1 VKICE
6 TRLRQGYGGQA
17 TIILILMLTQMMLG
31 QRAQANFASETQ
43 LNATVTDTIKYLN
56 IPERPTN
63 ALEGSAFANQ
73 VWNSSIID
81 REIAVVNEILSGN
94 VPSFSRKLKAITFIK
109 TIANNSYEMIFFT
122 VCDYMAI
129 GSDQDYFYI
138 PMTPSTVQYLADSLN
153 CTLPTKEMVDVI
165 YNIAEFKLSPQP
177 IPPSNTMTT
186 VPVFWQHTDSIKQQ
200 FSQLGFN
207 RSADN
212 IVGGTKKDIIISNKI
227 YNPNVSYERV
237 VIYGWH
243 KSVNNPIQPVYNGHI
258 AMYADYS
265 HGVRLI
271 SNIAFLNGDSV
282 QVNDIITNASLWS
295 LLSDEGVISQP
306 WYPPSGFLTSLEDRS
321 ENAPVDFQ
329 LYQNYPNP
337 FNPKTTIEYKLSK
350 NTAVNLSIYNV
361 TGQKVVTLIAE
372 EQPIGHYAVGWDA
385 QAYPSGMYILTL
397 KAGFFE
403 QSRKMILLR

>member
-1 VKICE
+1 MIKPF
-6 TRLRQGYGGQA
+6 TMM
-17 TIILILMLTQMMLG
+17 ILMLMFTQAMLG
-31 QRAQANFASETQ
+31 QRAQATFTSDIQASETM
-43 LNATVTDTIKYLN
+43 NDTIRYLD
-56 IPERPTN
+56 IPERPAN

-81 REIAVVNEILSGN
+81 RETAVVNEILSGN
-94 VPSFSRKLKAITFIK
+94 VPSFSRKLKAITFNK
-109 TIANNSYEMIFFT
+109 TIAGNSYQMTFFT

-138 PMTPSTVQYLADSLN
+138 PMTPSTAQYLADSLH
-153 CTLPTKEMVDVI
+153 CTLPTKRMVDVI
-165 YNIAEFKLSPQP
+165 YNRAEYKLSPQP
-177 IPPSNTMTT
+177 IPPSSAMTT

-200 FSQLGFN
+200 FAQLGFD

-212 IVGGTKKDIIISNKI
+212 IVGGTKKDIIISYKI
-227 YNPNVSYERV
+227 YSPDRNYERV

-243 KSVNNPIQPVYNGHI
+243 LSVNNPIQPVYNGHI

-271 SNIAFLNGDSV
+271 SNTALLNGDSV
-282 QVNDIITNASLWS
+282 QVKDIVMDAGLWP
-295 LLSDEGVISQP
+295 LLSDEGMISQP
-306 WYPPSGFLTSLEDRS
+306 WYPPSGFLTSLEDRPD
-321 ENAPVDFQ
+321 NAPVDLQ

-337 FNPKTTIEYKLSK
+337 FNPKTTIEYELSK
-350 NTAVNLSIYNV
+350 NTAVNLSIYDV

-372 EQPIGHYAVGWDA
+372 AQPAGHYAVEWDA
-385 QAYPSGMYILTL
+385 NGYSSGMYIVTL
-397 KAGFFE
+397 KAGFVV

>member
-1 VKICE
+1 MMKLLK
-6 TRLRQGYGGQA
+6 TMMLM
-17 TIILILMLTQMMLG
+17 LMLTQLMLG
-31 QRAQANFASETQ
+31 QRAQAHLASDTQ
-43 LNATVTDTIKYLN
+43 PNATVTDTILYLN

-81 REIAVVNEILSGN
+81 REIAVVNEILLGN

-109 TIANNSYEMIFFT
+109 DISGNSYEMTFFT

-138 PMTPSTVQYLADSLN
+138 PMTPSTAQYLADSLH
-153 CTLPTKEMVDVI
+153 CTLPTKKMVDVI
-165 YNIAEFKLSPQP
+165 YDRAEFKLSPQP
-177 IPPSNTMTT
+177 IPPSDAMTT
-186 VPVFWQHTDSIKQQ
+186 VPVFWQHTELIKQQ
-200 FSQLGFN
+200 FAQLGFD

-227 YNPNVSYERV
+227 YSSDVTYERV

-243 KSVNNPIQPVYNGHI
+243 ISVNNPIQPVYNRHN

-271 SNIAFLNGDSV
+271 SNRAFLNGDSV
-282 QVNDIITNASLWS
+282 QVKDIVMNASLWP
-295 LLSDEGVISQP
+295 LLSDEGVIRQP

-321 ENAPVDFQ
+321 ENTPVDVQ

-372 EQPIGHYAVGWDA
+372 EQPAGHYAVELDA
-385 QAYPSGMYILTL
+385 QAYSSGMYILTL
-397 KAGFFE
+397 KAGFFK

>member
-1 VKICE
+1 MMK
-6 TRLRQGYGGQA
+6 LLK
-17 TIILILMLTQMMLG
+17 TIMLMLMLTQMMLG
-31 QRAQANFASETQ
+31 QRAQANFASDTQ
-43 LNATVTDTIKYLN
+43 PNATVTDTILYLN

-109 TIANNSYEMIFFT
+109 TIAGNSYEMIFFT

-138 PMTPSTVQYLADSLN
+138 PMTPSTAQYLADSLN
-153 CTLPTKEMVDVI
+153 CTLPTKKMVDVI
-165 YNIAEFKLSPQP
+165 YNRAEFKLSPQP
-177 IPPSNTMTT
+177 IPPSDTMTT

-200 FSQLGFN
+200 FAQLGFD

-227 YNPNVSYERV
+227 YSPDITYERV

-243 KSVNNPIQPVYNGHI
+243 TSVNNPIQPVYNGHI

-282 QVNDIITNASLWS
+282 QVKDIFMNASLWP

-350 NTAVNLSIYNV
+350 NTAVNLSIYGV

-372 EQPIGHYAVGWDA
+372 EQPAGHYAVEWDA
-385 QAYPSGMYILTL
+385 QAYSSGMYILTL

>member
-1 VKICE
+1 MKICE
-6 TRLRQGYGGQA
+6 TRLRQGYCGQA

-73 VWNSSIID
+73 VWNLSIID

>member
-1 VKICE
+1 MIKP
-6 TRLRQGYGGQA
+6 LM
-17 TIILILMLTQMMLG
+17 TIILMLMLTQVMLG
-31 QRAQANFASETQ
+31 QREKAIFASNTQ
-43 LNATVTDTIKYLN
+43 PNVTANDTILYLN
-56 IPERPTN
+56 IPARPAN

-73 VWNSSIID
+73 VWNLSIID

-94 VPSFSRKLKAITFIK
+94 VPSFSRKLKAITFNK
-109 TIANNSYEMIFFT
+109 TINGNSYEMIFFT

-138 PMTPSTVQYLADSLN
+138 PMTPSTAQYLADSLN
-153 CTLPTKEMVDVI
+153 CTLPTKKMVDII
-165 YNIAEFKLSPQP
+165 YNKAEFKLRPQP
-177 IPPSNTMTT
+177 IPPSDSMTT

-200 FSQLGFN
+200 FALLGFD

-227 YNPNVSYERV
+227 YSPEINYERV

-243 KSVNNPIQPVYNGHI
+243 LSVGNPIQPVYNGHI

-282 QVNDIITNASLWS
+282 QVKDIVADTILWP
-295 LLSDEGVISQP
+295 LLSDEGMISQP
-306 WYPPSGFLTSLEDRS
+306 WYPPSSFLTSLEDRS
-321 ENAPVDFQ
+321 ENAPLDFQ

-337 FNPKTTIEYKLSK
+337 FNPKTNIEYKLSE

-361 TGQKVVTLIAE
+361 IGQKVITLIAE
-372 EQPIGHYAVGWDA
+372 EQPAGHYAVKWDA
-385 QAYPSGMYILTL
+385 QAYSSGMYILTL

>member
-1 VKICE
+1 MKICE

-73 VWNSSIID
+73 VWNLSIID

>member
-1 VKICE
+1 MMKLLK
-6 TRLRQGYGGQA
+6 TSM
-17 TIILILMLTQMMLG
+17 LMLMFIQMMLG
-31 QRAQANFASETQ
+31 QRAQAHFASDTQ
-43 LNATVTDTIKYLN
+43 PNATVTDTIIYLN
-56 IPERPTN
+56 IPERPTD

-81 REIAVVNEILSGN
+81 REKAVVNEILSGN
-94 VPSFSRKLKAITFIK
+94 VPSFSRKLKAIT
-109 TIANNSYEMIFFT
+109 IAGSSYEMIFYA

-138 PMTPSTVQYLADSLN
+138 PMTPSTAQYLADSLH
-153 CTLPTKEMVDVI
+153 CTLPTKKMVDVI
-165 YNIAEFKLSPQP
+165 YNRAEFKLSPQP
-177 IPPSNTMTT
+177 IPPSDTMTT
-186 VPVFWQHTDSIKQQ
+186 VPVFWQHTDLIKQQ
-200 FSQLGFN
+200 FAQLGFD

-227 YNPNVSYERV
+227 YSTDVSYERV

-243 KSVNNPIQPVYNGHI
+243 TSVNNPIQPVYNRHI

-271 SNIAFLNGDSV
+271 SNIAFLDGDSV
-282 QVNDIITNASLWS
+282 QVKDIVMNASLWP

-306 WYPPSGFLTSLEDRS
+306 WYPPSDFLTSLEDRS

-372 EQPIGHYAVGWDA
+372 EQPAGHYAVEWDA
-385 QAYPSGMYILTL
+385 QAYSSGMYILTL

>member
-1 VKICE
+1 MMK
-6 TRLRQGYGGQA
+6 LLK
-17 TIILILMLTQMMLG
+17 TIMLMLMLTQMMLG
-31 QRAQANFASETQ
+31 QRAQANFASDTQ
-43 LNATVTDTIKYLN
+43 PNATVTDTILYLN

-94 VPSFSRKLKAITFIK
+94 VPSFSRKLKAITLAG
-109 TIANNSYEMIFFT
+109 TGYEMIFFT

-138 PMTPSTVQYLADSLN
+138 PMTPSTAQYLADSLN
-153 CTLPTKEMVDVI
+153 CTLPTKKMVDVI
-165 YNIAEFKLSPQP
+165 YNRAEFKLSPQP
-177 IPPSNTMTT
+177 IPPSDTMTT

-200 FSQLGFN
+200 FAQLGFD

-227 YNPNVSYERV
+227 YSPDITYERV

-243 KSVNNPIQPVYNGHI
+243 ISVNNPIQPVYNGHI

-282 QVNDIITNASLWS
+282 QVKDIVMNASLWP

-372 EQPIGHYAVGWDA
+372 EQPAGHYAVEWDA
-385 QAYPSGMYILTL
+385 QAYSSGMYILTL

>member
-1 VKICE
+1 MIKP
-6 TRLRQGYGGQA
+6 LQ
-17 TIILILMLTQMMLG
+17 TIILMLMLTQLMPA
-31 QRAQANFASETQ
+31 QRPHANFARGTRP
-43 LNATVTDTIKYLN
+43 NVTVNDTIRYLN
-56 IPERPTN
+56 IPERPAN

-81 REIAVVNEILSGN
+81 REMAVVNEILSGN
-94 VPSFSRKLKAITFIK
+94 VPSFSRKLKAITFNK
-109 TIANNSYEMIFFT
+109 TIAGTSYEMIFYT

-138 PMTPSTVQYLADSLN
+138 PMTPSTAQYLADSLN
-153 CTLPTKEMVDVI
+153 CTLPTKKMVDVI
-165 YNIAEFKLSPQP
+165 YNRAEFKLSPQP
-177 IPPSNTMTT
+177 IPPSAAMTT

-200 FSQLGFN
+200 FAQLGFD

-212 IVGGTKKDIIISNKI
+212 IVGGTKKDIIISYKI
-227 YNPNVSYERV
+227 YSPDRNYERV

-243 KSVNNPIQPVYNGHI
+243 LSVNNPIQPVYNGHI

-282 QVNDIITNASLWS
+282 QVKDIVMDAGLWP
-295 LLSDEGVISQP
+295 LLSDEGMISQP

-321 ENAPVDFQ
+321 ENVPVDFQ
-329 LYQNYPNP
+329 LFQNYPNP
-337 FNPKTTIEYKLSK
+337 FNPKTTIEYTLSK
-350 NTAVNLSIYNV
+350 NSPVNLSIYDV
-361 TGQKVVTLIAE
+361 SGQKVVTLIAE
-372 EQPIGHYAVGWDA
+372 AQPAGHYAVEWDA
-385 QAYPSGMYILTL
+385 QAYSSGMYIATL

>member
-1 VKICE
+1 MMK
-6 TRLRQGYGGQA
+6 RLK
-17 TIILILMLTQMMLG
+17 TIMLMLMLTQMMLG
-31 QRAQANFASETQ
+31 QRAQANFASDTQ
-43 LNATVTDTIKYLN
+43 PNATVTDTIIYLN
-56 IPERPTN
+56 IPERPTD

-94 VPSFSRKLKAITFIK
+94 VPSFSRKLKAIT
-109 TIANNSYEMIFFT
+109 IAGSSYEMIFFA

-138 PMTPSTVQYLADSLN
+138 PMTPSTAQYLADSLN
-153 CTLPTKEMVDVI
+153 CTLPTKKMVDII
-165 YNIAEFKLSPQP
+165 YNRAEFKLSPQP
-177 IPPSNTMTT
+177 IPPSDTMTT
-186 VPVFWQHTDSIKQQ
+186 VPVFWQHTELIKQQ
-200 FSQLGFN
+200 FAQLGFD

-227 YNPNVSYERV
+227 YSPEITYERV

-243 KSVNNPIQPVYNGHI
+243 TSVNNPIQPVYNRHI

-282 QVNDIITNASLWS
+282 QVKDIVMDASLWPI
-295 LLSDEGVISQP
+295 LSDEGVISQP
-306 WYPPSGFLTSLEDRS
+306 WYPPSGFLTSLEDGS
-321 ENAPVDFQ
+321 KNAPVDFQ

-350 NTAVNLSIYNV
+350 NTAVNLSIYGV

-372 EQPIGHYAVGWDA
+372 EQPAGHYAVEWDA
-385 QAYPSGMYILTL
+385 RAYSSGMYILTL

>member
-1 VKICE
+1 
-6 TRLRQGYGGQA
+6 
-17 TIILILMLTQMMLG
+17 
-31 QRAQANFASETQ
+31 
-43 LNATVTDTIKYLN
+43 
-56 IPERPTN
+56 
-63 ALEGSAFANQ
+63 
-73 VWNSSIID
+73 
-81 REIAVVNEILSGN
+81 VVNEILSGN